1 MATAVIRQAYRYDHE
16 CVDVEQEITEA
27 QFREIERI
35 LGQPPQRFKEWCDR
49 FYFQSLT
56 REQAAR
62 LCGYLADQQIVH
74 AVELRQTWNSSTP
87 ASAPSAEE
95 TPPTVAELVRL
106 AAGLHLTSERLDDA
120 VHDAAA
126 ERAAQINSEGLD
138 GQIEYLVLRT
148 DARAARDAITQ
159 AAGRRQESPA

>member
-1 MATAVIRQAYRYDHE
+1 MAISVTRQAYRYDHE
-16 CVDVEQEITEA
+16 CIDVEQEITEA

-49 FYFQSLT
+49 FYFQLLT

-74 AVELRQTWNSSTP
+74 AIELRQTWDSGTLAP
-87 ASAPSAEE
+87 APSGEE
-95 TPPTVAELVRL
+95 TPPTVAELVTL
-106 AAGLHLTSERLDDA
+106 AAGLHLTSERLDDV

-138 GQIEYLVLRT
+138 GQIKYLVLRT
-148 DARAARDAITQ
+148 GARAARDAITQ
-159 AAGRRQESPA
+159 AAGRLQESPA